1 MNTQRLN
8 LILLVLLA
16 AVVLSA
22 LTVGT
27 LPTGLGDVGRVL
39 LGQGDA
45 ALRVVIWDIRLP
57 RVLAAMLVGASLA
70 LSGAALQGLLR
81 NPLADPGVIGVTASA
96 GLGAVLALYLGV
108 ALTYVWMLPVAAIG
122 AALIATGLLVLLAGR
137 DASVLML
144 ILAGV
149 ALSSFAAALTSLV
162 ISLSPNPFALGE
174 IVLWLLGSLANRSH
188 TDIVLAAPF
197 MAVGGIML
205 LSCGRRLD
213 ALTLGEDTAATLGVN
228 AQALRLAVVFGTA
241 LAVGASVAICGAVG
255 FVGLVVPHI
264 LRPLVGYAPS
274 RLLLPSALGGAIL
287 ITAADLLIRVLPLAQ
302 ELKLGVVTA
311 LIGAPFF
318 LHLLWSTRRAMR

>member
-1 MNTQRLN
+1 MRLN
-8 LILLVLLA
+8 LILVALLLA
-16 AVVLSA
+16 LALAA

-27 LPTGLGDVGRVL
+27 LPTGLADVWRAAW
-39 LGQGDA
+39 GQGDPGLA
-45 ALRVVIWDIRLP
+45 VVIWDIRLP
-57 RVLAAMLVGASLA
+57 RVLAAVLVGASLA
-70 LSGAALQGLLR
+70 LPGAALQGLLR

-96 GLGAVLALYLGV
+96 GLGAVLALYLGA
-108 ALTYVWMLPVAAIG
+108 ALTFDWMLPAAAIG

-137 DASVLML
+137 DASVLTL

-188 TDIVLAAPF
+188 ADIILAVPF
-197 MAVGGIML
+197 MTVGVLML
-205 LSCGRRLD
+205 LLCGRRLD

-228 AQALRLAVVFGTA
+228 VPALRLMVVFGTA
-241 LAVGASVAICGAVG
+241 LVVGASVAISGAVG

-274 RLLLPSALGGAIL
+274 RLLIPSALGGAIL
-287 ITAADLLIRVLPLAQ
+287 ITAADLLIRLLPLAQ
-302 ELKLGVVTA
+302 ELKLGVITA

-318 LHLLWSTRRAMR
+318 LHLLWSTRKGMR